1 MISNVD
7 SLKKLCEKVT
17 GKTSEATTVAEAIDD
32 ITENYVAGS
41 GDGSKVIAPALTC
54 TSEVEVK
61 GEEENA
67 N

>member
-1 MISNVD
+1 MQSNVD

-17 GKTSEATTVAEAIDD
+17 GKTSEATTTAEVIDD
-32 ITENYVAGS
+32 ITKNYVAGS
-41 GDGSKVIAPALTC
+41 GDGSKVITPNLTC

-61 GEEENA
+61 EEEENA

>member
-32 ITENYVAGS
+32 ITENYVADS
-41 GDGSKVIAPALTC
+41 GDGSKVITPNLIC
-54 TSEVEVK
+54 ISEVEIK
-61 GEEENA
+61 EE
-67 N
+67 